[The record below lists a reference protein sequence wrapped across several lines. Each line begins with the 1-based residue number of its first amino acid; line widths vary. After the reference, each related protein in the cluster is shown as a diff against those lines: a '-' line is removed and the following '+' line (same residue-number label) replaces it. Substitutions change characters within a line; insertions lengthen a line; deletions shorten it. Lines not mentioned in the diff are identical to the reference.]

1 MLRRGAQT
9 ATAPPHKFTR
19 IACVTEGELPGT
31 PPGPR
36 QRERGGYTYIDVSTA
51 TGRGE
56 PFRHTRR
63 SI

>member
-36 QRERGGYTYIDVSTA
+36 QRERGGIHVYRCIYSYRA
-51 TGRGE
+51 RGAV
-56 PFRHTRR
+56 
-63 SI
+63 